1 MKAIIEVIKIGF
13 FAMSSNIR
21 IKKKC
26 ENCQEEFVA
35 KTIHTRYCSHTCN
48 RKHYNE
54 KKRKAKL
61 KSAKNNNVQKT
72 ISFAKVDWISLQS
85 KSYLTVKE
93 TAILLKMS
101 TKTVY
106 RLILLNLISFGLGS
120 K

>member
-1 MKAIIEVIKIGF
+1 MLFIGK
-13 FAMSSNIR
+13 SSNIR
-21 IKKKC
+21 IKKKY
-26 ENCQEEFVA
+26 ENCQQEFVA

-48 RKHYNE
+48 RKHYKD

-72 ISFAKVDWISLQS
+72 ISFVKIDWISLQS

-93 TAILLKMS
+93 TAIILKMS
-101 TKTVY
+101 TKIVY
-106 RLILLNLISFGLGS
+106 RLIQLNLISFGLGS